1 MKYAL
6 DIRALR
12 KKLSLTQAQLAEKVG
27 VNHATIWRWEN
38 EGVPTR
44 GSARAYL
51 VKLSEEAA
59 TIDLGRMPGKRRLKA
74 AQ

>member
-6 DIRALR
+6 DVRALR

-51 VKLSEEAA
+51 VKLAQEAA
-59 TIDLGRMPGKRRLKA
+59 SPELLGLSQERN
-74 AQ
+74 